1 MLKQGSKK
9 ISRRPGVIVHLIS
22 PRKITSNIINTT
34 SYTIRKRPY
43 VLKVIDKKIF
53 NGCRPPK
60 KVRKKRRRM
69 RNFK

>member
-1 MLKQGSKK
+1 MLKEE
-9 ISRRPGVIVHLIS
+9 SRILRRAGIIVHLVS
-22 PRKITSNIINTT
+22 SRKISGNIVKTT
-34 SYTIRKRPY
+34 GFLLRKRPY